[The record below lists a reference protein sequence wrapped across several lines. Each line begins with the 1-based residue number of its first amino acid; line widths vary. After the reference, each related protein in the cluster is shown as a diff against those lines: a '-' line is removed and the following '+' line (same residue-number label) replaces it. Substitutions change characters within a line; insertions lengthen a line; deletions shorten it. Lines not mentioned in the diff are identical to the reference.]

1 MPNDLSLIRAVFG
14 ANKPGSGSWHAIIRD
29 AGPAFRFTQCGLW
42 LLLSPMSF
50 RGARKR
56 EPGIHNPCCG
66 VRIPDRRFAS
76 SGMTVVLEVYTAPSS
91 FTQRLL
97 PYGVLSSCHQ
107 AHRGASSGDRP
118 EAEHGAALRAGF
130 VTPLP
135 GGSGAP
141 PAGHYDP
148 AAQDARRTRR
158 KCQSAV
164 CEAVRP
170 ELESLSLSNAAVK
183 RREARR
189 SALLAG
195 GPLSQRGPAQP

>member
-1 MPNDLSLIRAVFG
+1 MT
-14 ANKPGSGSWHAIIRD
+14 II
-29 AGPAFRFTQCGLW
+29 L
-42 LLLSPMSF
+42 
-50 RGARKR
+50 
-56 EPGIHNPCCG
+56 GIYYLDCRH
-66 VRIPDRRFAS
+66 
-76 SGMTVVLEVYTAPSS
+76 
-91 FTQRLL
+91 
-97 PYGVLSSCHQ
+97 

-189 SALLAG
+189 SALLAD
-195 GPLSQRGPAQP
+195 GPLRKGDRPNRKAANGCGVPHQRLAALHSPHARNEGTWDDKTWTTRRTRRLSNNTGDVACLFDSRRAQ

>member
-1 MPNDLSLIRAVFG
+1 MARV
-14 ANKPGSGSWHAIIRD
+14 R
-29 AGPAFRFTQCGLW
+29 PASVLAQ
-42 LLLSPMSF
+42 MSF

-56 EPGIHNPCCG
+56 EPGNHNHGCG
-66 VRIPDRRFAS
+66 AGDLHS
-76 SGMTVVLEVYTAPSS
+76 HCSS

-97 PYGVLSSCHQ
+97 PCVVLSSCHQ

-195 GPLSQRGPAQP
+195 GPLRKGDRPNRKAATGCGVPHQRLAALHSPHARNEGDMGRQDLDDKANPAPFKEYGR

>member
-1 MPNDLSLIRAVFG
+1 
-14 ANKPGSGSWHAIIRD
+14 
-29 AGPAFRFTQCGLW
+29 
-42 LLLSPMSF
+42 MSF

-56 EPGIHNPCCG
+56 EPGIYNHGCG
-66 VRIPDRRFAS
+66 VWIPDRRFAS
-76 SGMTVVLEVYTAPSS
+76 SGMTACSR
-91 FTQRLL
+91 FTQLL
-97 PYGVLSSCHQ
+97 PTLH
-107 AHRGASSGDRP
+107 SGSLDDFDYIPMAFYLLVTKLTEGRLPETDQRRSMVRP
-118 EAEHGAALRAGF
+118 LRAGF

-195 GPLSQRGPAQP
+195 GPLRKGDRPNRKAATGCGVPHQRLAALHSPHARK

>member
-1 MPNDLSLIRAVFG
+1 MARV
-14 ANKPGSGSWHAIIRD
+14 R
-29 AGPAFRFTQCGLW
+29 PASVLAQ
-42 LLLSPMSF
+42 MSF

-56 EPGIHNPCCG
+56 EPGNHNHGCG
-66 VRIPDRRFAS
+66 VWTPDRRFAS
-76 SGMTVVLEVYTAPSS
+76 SGMTAVLEIYTATVRALHSDFCLTAFYLLVTKLTEGRLPE
-91 FTQRLL
+91 TDQRRSMVW
-97 PYGVLSSCHQ
+97 P
-107 AHRGASSGDRP
+107 
-118 EAEHGAALRAGF
+118 LRAGF

>member
-1 MPNDLSLIRAVFG
+1 MASRCSTVFLGMRYPLITVLTEGRL
-14 ANKPGSGSWHAIIRD
+14 PETDQRRS
-29 AGPAFRFTQCGLW
+29 
-42 LLLSPMSF
+42 M
-50 RGARKR
+50 
-56 EPGIHNPCCG
+56 
-66 VRIPDRRFAS
+66 VRP
-76 SGMTVVLEVYTAPSS
+76 
-91 FTQRLL
+91 
-97 PYGVLSSCHQ
+97 
-107 AHRGASSGDRP
+107 
-118 EAEHGAALRAGF
+118 LRAGF

-170 ELESLSLSNAAVK
+170 ELESLSLSNAVVK

-189 SALLAG
+189 SASLAG
-195 GPLSQRGPAQP
+195 GPLRKGDRPNRKAATGCGVPHQRLAALHSPHARNEGDMGRQDLDDKANPAPFKEHGRRSVG

>member
-1 MPNDLSLIRAVFG
+1 MDSGPPLRVVRNDGGLAGLHSFAQTAFDNFDYSPTASYLLVAVLTEG
-14 ANKPGSGSWHAIIRD
+14 RLPETDQRRS
-29 AGPAFRFTQCGLW
+29 
-42 LLLSPMSF
+42 M
-50 RGARKR
+50 
-56 EPGIHNPCCG
+56 
-66 VRIPDRRFAS
+66 VRP
-76 SGMTVVLEVYTAPSS
+76 
-91 FTQRLL
+91 
-97 PYGVLSSCHQ
+97 
-107 AHRGASSGDRP
+107 
-118 EAEHGAALRAGF
+118 LRAGF

-141 PAGHYDP
+141 PAGHDDP

-189 SALLAG
+189 PALLAD
-195 GPLSQRGPAQP
+195 GPLRKGDRPNRKAATGCGVPHQRLAALHSPHAHEGHGMKANPAPFKEYGRRSVGLR

>member
-1 MPNDLSLIRAVFG
+1 M
-14 ANKPGSGSWHAIIRD
+14 
-29 AGPAFRFTQCGLW
+29 
-42 LLLSPMSF
+42 
-50 RGARKR
+50 
-56 EPGIHNPCCG
+56 
-66 VRIPDRRFAS
+66 VRP
-76 SGMTVVLEVYTAPSS
+76 
-91 FTQRLL
+91 
-97 PYGVLSSCHQ
+97 
-107 AHRGASSGDRP
+107 
-118 EAEHGAALRAGF
+118 LRAGF

-189 SALLAG
+189 SASLAG
-195 GPLSQRGPAQP
+195 GPLRKGDRPNRKAATGCGVPHQRLAALHSPHARNEGTTD

>member
-1 MPNDLSLIRAVFG
+1 MDSGPPLRVVRND
-14 ANKPGSGSWHAIIRD
+14 GS
-29 AGPAFRFTQCGLW
+29 AGDLHSHC
-42 LLLSPMSF
+42 
-50 RGARKR
+50 
-56 EPGIHNPCCG
+56 
-66 VRIPDRRFAS
+66 
-76 SGMTVVLEVYTAPSS
+76 SS

-97 PYGVLSSCHQ
+97 SHGVLSSRHR

-195 GPLSQRGPAQP
+195 GPLRKGDRPNRKAATGCGVPHQRLAALHSPHARNEGDMGRQDLDDKANPAPFKECGRRSFVLQW

>member
-1 MPNDLSLIRAVFG
+1 
-14 ANKPGSGSWHAIIRD
+14 
-29 AGPAFRFTQCGLW
+29 
-42 LLLSPMSF
+42 
-50 RGARKR
+50 
-56 EPGIHNPCCG
+56 
-66 VRIPDRRFAS
+66 
-76 SGMTVVLEVYTAPSS
+76 VLEIYTATVRALHSDFDSIP
-91 FTQRLL
+91 FYLLVTKLTEGRLPETDQRRSM
-97 PYGVLSSCHQ
+97 V
-107 AHRGASSGDRP
+107 RP
-118 EAEHGAALRAGF
+118 LRAGF

-195 GPLSQRGPAQP
+195 GPLRKGDRPNRKAATGCGVPHQRLAALHSPHARNEGDMGRQDLDDKANPAPFKEYGR

>member
-1 MPNDLSLIRAVFG
+1 MLYLLITVLTEGRL
-14 ANKPGSGSWHAIIRD
+14 PETDQRRS
-29 AGPAFRFTQCGLW
+29 
-42 LLLSPMSF
+42 M
-50 RGARKR
+50 
-56 EPGIHNPCCG
+56 
-66 VRIPDRRFAS
+66 VRP
-76 SGMTVVLEVYTAPSS
+76 
-91 FTQRLL
+91 
-97 PYGVLSSCHQ
+97 
-107 AHRGASSGDRP
+107 
-118 EAEHGAALRAGF
+118 LRAGF

-141 PAGHYDP
+141 PAGHDDP

-183 RREARR
+183 RRKARR

-195 GPLSQRGPAQP
+195 GPLRKGDRPNRKAATGCGVPHQRLAALHSPHARNEGDMGRQDLDDKANPAPFKEYGR